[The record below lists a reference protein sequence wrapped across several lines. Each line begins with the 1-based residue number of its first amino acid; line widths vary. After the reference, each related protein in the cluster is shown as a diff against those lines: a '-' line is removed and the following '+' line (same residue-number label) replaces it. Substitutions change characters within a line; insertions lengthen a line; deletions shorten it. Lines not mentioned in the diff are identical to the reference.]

1 MLPAVIASLLVAGAA
16 WSQTSTPEPSAGE
29 PPLADAREAEITG
42 IPFPA
47 LDGIEEAVRAQLLEE
62 HSAVAALVERGDA
75 TAAERSAA
83 YGQLG
88 QLFHTYELEEAAE
101 ASYFQ
106 AHRNAPGE
114 FRWLYYLGLL
124 YQQNGKLPE
133 AVDFYERALAVKPS
147 DLAALVHLGE
157 VHLAANQPE
166 KAVAQLRRAL
176 EVDPSSPAALAALG
190 QVALARG
197 EHQQAV
203 EFLTSALDLVPAA
216 DRLHYSLGMA
226 YRGLRDMEK
235 AREHLSQAGMVGVA
249 VRDPLADELKQL
261 TEGERIHLLRGRM
274 AFAAGRFADAAAEF
288 DLAVKADPKSARARV
303 NLGTALAQNGDVEG
317 AIEQY
322 RAALRLDPESS
333 AAHYNLGA
341 LLAQQGRAD
350 EAIRHFAEALVID
363 PEDAKGHVDLAAL
376 LRRIGKGTEALNHYA
391 EAVRIDPRSEEAR
404 FGEAVVLVDMG
415 RFREA
420 RDRLEEAHAL
430 MPGAGRIAYALA
442 RILGLCPDQ
451 SLRDGERALDLA
463 LRVFEARNTVEYA
476 VTVAGI
482 LAELD
487 RCEEAAEWQRGA
499 LKAGEEAGHEELVRQ
514 LRVALARYEAGPPCR
529 LSEPAP

>member
-1 MLPAVIASLLVAGAA
+1 MTVLPLAGAA
-16 WSQTSTPEPSAGE
+16 WSQTPASAPAPSAEE
-29 PPLADAREAEITG
+29 PQPSDDREAEITG

-47 LDGIEEAVRAQLLEE
+47 PEGLEEAVQMQLREE

-75 TAAERSAA
+75 SPAERSAA
-83 YGQLG
+83 YGKLG
-88 QLFHTYELEEAAE
+88 QLFHTYELEDAAE

-106 AHRNAPGE
+106 AHRSAPGE

-133 AVDFYERALAVKPS
+133 AVDYYERALAVRPS

-157 VHLAANQPE
+157 VHLAANDLE
-166 KAVAQLRRAL
+166 KAEARLRSAL
-176 EVDPSSPAALAALG
+176 GTAPSSPAALASLG
-190 QVALARG
+190 QIALARG

-203 EFLTSALDLVPAA
+203 EYLTSALELVPAA

-235 AREHLSQAGMVGVA
+235 AREHLGRAGMVGVT

-261 TEGERIHLLRGRM
+261 TEGERIHLLRGRT
-274 AFAAGRFADAAAEF
+274 AFAAGRFGDAAEEF

-303 NLGTALAQNGDVEG
+303 NLGTALARTGDVEG
-317 AIEQY
+317 AIDHY
-322 RAALRLDPESS
+322 RMALELDPESS

-341 LLAQQGRAD
+341 LRARQGRTD
-350 EAIRHFAEALVID
+350 EALRHFTEVLVID
-363 PEDAKGHVDLAAL
+363 PEDPQGHVELAAL
-376 LRRIGKGTEALNHYA
+376 LRRGGKSTDALTHYA
-391 EAVRIDPRSEEAR
+391 EAVRIDPRSEAAR
-404 FGEAVVLVDMG
+404 LGEAVVLVDMG

-420 RDRLEEAHAL
+420 RDRLEAAYAL

-451 SLRDGERALDLA
+451 SLRDGDRALDLA
-463 LRVFEARNTVEYA
+463 LRVFEARSTVEHA
-476 VTVAGI
+476 VTVARI
-482 LAELD
+482 LAELE

-499 LKAGEEAGHEELVRQ
+499 LKAAEEAGQEALVREF
-514 LRVALARYEAGPPCR
+514 REAVARYESGPPCG
-529 LSEPAP
+529 LSGPPP